1 MIRSRHHGRN
11 HAAIAVIT
19 LGVVAVSTACG
30 SSSSSSPSSTSSSS
44 SSSGGSS
51 SSSQHTLA
59 FVNPASANS
68 YQITFQC
75 GLIQDAQQEGFKII
89 SVADNATFTTEA
101 QIPLLQAASAKN
113 PDVLVTDPTNATAI
127 TPTLKQVKA
136 RGAKVVIY
144 DNPLADTSVAAA
156 SVESDSFQGGAALAK
171 QVLQSTGGKAQILL
185 VDIEPG
191 ALSSNER
198 IEGFKS
204 VMKGHSGIKLFGPF
218 YDDFT
223 ASKDAQIV
231 DAGLAAHPGL
241 TMVVPSYNS
250 AANAVVQELKA
261 RNKLSSVKVATFDAD
276 PQIVQE
282 VNQGYITAVESQ
294 APYAQAKLVLEAA
307 RDAVDGKQ
315 VTYNQS
321 LPMVLITKA
330 NATSAAAKPG
340 LYTNTA
346 CNT

>member
-1 MIRSRHHGRN
+1 MISSPHHGRN
-11 HAAIAVIT
+11 RAVLAIIA
-19 LGVVAVSTACG
+19 LGVLATSTACG
-30 SSSSSSPSSTSSSS
+30 SSSSSGGGTNSSA
-44 SSSGGSS
+44 
-51 SSSQHTLA
+51 QKTLA

-75 GLIQDAQQEGFKII
+75 GLIHDAAQEGFKII
-89 SVADNATFTTEA
+89 SVADNATFTVQA

-113 PDVLVTDPTNATAI
+113 PDALITDPTDSTAI
-127 TPTLKQVKA
+127 TPTLKQVKS

-156 SVESDSFQGGAALAK
+156 SVESDSYQGGVTLAK
-171 QVLQSTGGKAQILL
+171 QVLASTGGKAQILL

-198 IEGFKS
+198 IEGFTS
-204 VMKGHSGIKLFGPF
+204 VMKSHPGIKLFGPF
-218 YDDFT
+218 YDDFS
-223 ASKDAQIV
+223 AAKDAAIV
-231 DAGLAAHPGL
+231 DAALAAHPGL

-261 RNKLSSVKVATFDAD
+261 RGKLGSVKVATFDAD
-276 PQIVQE
+276 PQIVQQVE
-282 VNQGYITAVESQ
+282 AGYITAVMSQ
-294 APYAQAKLVLEAA
+294 QPYEQALLVLKAA
-307 RDAVDGKQ
+307 RAAVDGKS

-330 NATSAAAKPG
+330 NVNTAAAKAG

-346 CNT
+346 CNV

>member
-1 MIRSRHHGRN
+1 MIRPPHHGRH
-11 HAAIAVIT
+11 HAAIAVIAI
-19 LGVVAVSTACG
+19 GVLAATAACG
-30 SSSSSSPSSTSSSS
+30 SSSSSS
-44 SSSGGSS
+44 GGTAAL
-51 SSSQHTLA
+51 HTLA

-68 YQITFQC
+68 YQIAFQC
-75 GLIQDAQQEGFKII
+75 GLIQDAKQEGFKII
-89 SVADNATFTTEA
+89 SIADNATFTTEA
-101 QIPLLQAASAKN
+101 QIPLLQAASAKKPN
-113 PDVLVTDPTNATAI
+113 VLVTDPTNSTAI

-144 DNPLADTSVAAA
+144 DNPLTNTSIAAA
-156 SVESDSFQGGAALAK
+156 SVESDSYQGGVTLAK

-198 IEGFKS
+198 IQGFQS
-204 VMKGHSGIKLFGPF
+204 VMKGHPGIKMFGPY
-218 YDDFT
+218 YDDFS
-223 ASKDAQIV
+223 AAKDAAIV

-261 RNKLSSVKVATFDAD
+261 RGKINSVKVATFDAD

-282 VNQGYITAVESQ
+282 VNQGYVTAVVSQ
-294 APYAQAKLVLEAA
+294 QPYLQAKLVLEAA
-307 RDAVDGKQ
+307 RSAVEGKK
-315 VTYNQS
+315 VTYDQS

-330 NATSAAAKPG
+330 NDTSAAAKPG

-346 CNT
+346 CNI

>member
-1 MIRSRHHGRN
+1 MIRPNPSARN
-11 HAAIAVIT
+11 RAAIALLAV
-19 LGVVAVSTACG
+19 GVLAGAAACG
-30 SSSSSSPSSTSSSS
+30 SSASSGSSSG
-44 SSSGGSS
+44 SGGSS
-51 SSSQHTLA
+51 SSLKSLA

-75 GLIQDAQQEGFKII
+75 GLLQDAKAAGFKVI
-89 SVADNATFTTEA
+89 SVADNAAFSTEA

-113 PDVLVTDPTNATAI
+113 PKVLVTDPTNATAI
-127 TPTLKQVKA
+127 TPTLKQVTG

-156 SVESDSFQGGAALAK
+156 SVESDSYQGGVALGK
-171 QVLQSTGGKAQILL
+171 YVVKSTGGKAQILL

-198 IEGFKS
+198 IEGFKAA
-204 VMKGHSGIKLFGPF
+204 VKGSPGIKLYGPF
-218 YDDFT
+218 YDDFS
-223 ASKDAQIV
+223 AAKDAQIV

-261 RNKLSSVKVATFDAD
+261 RHKTGSVKVATFDAD
-276 PQIVQE
+276 PQIIQE
-282 VNQGYITAVESQ
+282 INAGNILAVESQ
-294 APYAQAKLVLEAA
+294 QPYEQAKLVLAA
-307 RDAVDGKQ
+307 AKDAVDGKK

-321 LPMVLITKA
+321 LPMVLINKA
-330 NATSAAAKPG
+330 NAASPAAKAG
-340 LYTNTA
+340 LYTDKA
-346 CNT
+346 CNL